1 MRCHLVPAMVALTGI
16 ITISSVT
23 SVAADPETKSEPIT
37 ISVFDAGS
45 LEVPADFEKTQPRS
59 RIVEHEFQVK
69 AGEGE
74 DAKTARLTMMPAGG
88 NVQAN
93 IKRWHGQFTGGD
105 PEDQKTEEL
114 KLGDWVVHLVDVSGT
129 FSERMG
135 GGPFAGGKVVERPDY
150 AMIGAILVH
159 PEGRKYFVKMTGPAS
174 VVTANREAFVK
185 MIKSI
190 EK

>member
-1 MRCHLVPAMVALTGI
+1 MRYPLVSAMVVLTGI
-16 ITISSVT
+16 IAISSGP
-23 SVAADPETKSEPIT
+23 SFAADAANDSEPTT
-37 ISVFDAGS
+37 ISVFDAGT

-59 RIVEHEFQVK
+59 RIVQHEFQVK
-69 AGEGE
+69 AGEGN
-74 DAKTARLTMMPAGG
+74 DAQTARLTMMPAGG

-93 IKRWHGQFTGGD
+93 IQRWHGQFTGGD
-105 PEDQKTEEL
+105 PEVQKTEEL

-174 VVTANREAFVK
+174 VVKANREAFVK